1 VTLAAE
7 AALLVVAAQAGFI
20 DGPRVMANMATDS
33 WLPHRFGQ
41 LSDRLTMQNGVLLM
55 GGASLATLLW
65 TRGDILTLVTM
76 YSINVFVTF
85 SLSQLAMLRYWVKNR
100 GLGRRRGFA
109 IHGVAFALCVGIL
122 GGTVYEKG
130 EQGGWV
136 TIVVTGLVIALCFVI
151 RRHYRA
157 VQESLGRLDAILDAL
172 PPHPGGPHP
181 VLDPRAPTAVL
192 LVGGYGGLGVHALLT
207 VQRTFPN
214 FFKNFVF
221 VSAGVVDSAAMKGVE
236 EVDRVRLRTQQALE
250 RYVDLAHRL
259 RLAADSRMDVGTEA
273 VTVAE
278 GLCVEIAKEYPR
290 SVVFAGKLVFQR
302 ERWFQR
308 LLHNETGYALQR
320 RLQFQGMSAMV
331 LPVRVLADA
340 A

>member
-1 VTLAAE
+1 
-7 AALLVVAAQAGFI
+7 
-20 DGPRVMANMATDS
+20 
-33 WLPHRFGQ
+33 
-41 LSDRLTMQNGVLLM
+41 MQNGVLLM

-65 TRGDILTLVTM
+65 TRGDIVHLVTM

-85 SLSQLAMLRYWVKNR
+85 SLSQLAMLRYWRKTR
-100 GLGRRRGFA
+100 GAGRGRGFA
-109 IHGVAFALCVGIL
+109 IHGVAFALCAAIL
-122 GGTVYEKG
+122 VGTVYEKG

-136 TIVVTGLVIALCFVI
+136 TILVTGLVVGLCFVI

-157 VQESLGRLDAILDAL
+157 VQENLSRLDAILEAL
-172 PPHPGGPHP
+172 PPHTGGPRP
-181 VLDPRAPTAVL
+181 VVDPRAPTAVM

-207 VQRTFPN
+207 VQRTFPG

-221 VSAGVVDSAAMKGVE
+221 VSVGVVDSASMKGVE

-259 RLAADSRMDVGTEA
+259 KLAADYRMEVGTEA
-273 VTVAE
+273 VLIAE
-278 GLCVEIAKEYPR
+278 QLCLEVAKEFPR

-320 RLQFQGMSAMV
+320 RLQFQGVNAMV

-340 A
+340 G